1 MHPFYGPSGRLV
13 GGRESQAAGLLS
25 MAAYLA
31 FWGAA
36 LALAKRELD
45 ARWPRTSGSPAGNR
59 EVAVAVLRERYA
71 RGEIDEATFR
81 HMRAVLAQ
89 PIGEGSTG

>member
-1 MHPFYGPSGRLV
+1 VHPFYGPSGRLV
-13 GGRESQAAGLLS
+13 GGRDTQAAGLLS
-25 MAAYLA
+25 MVAYLA

-45 ARWPRTSGSPAGNR
+45 ARWPRSAPNPGDR
-59 EVAVAVLRERYA
+59 ERAEDVLRERYA

-81 HMRAVLAQ
+81 HMSAVLAESV
-89 PIGEGSTG
+89 GARGLG